1 MILRQF
7 AAHRSLPS
15 SLTDICLWSV
25 YSHVLS
31 KRSLD
36 TVLLLGILS
45 MSICITV
52 FIAQFKSDLQKCLC
66 LLALLQKLG
75 PFVKN
80 DDNLAEEV
88 QNIFWTAS
96 DNFVKATM
104 AILRNV
110 RINQSLMS
118 NNTQLNSLLM

>member
-1 MILRQF
+1 M
-7 AAHRSLPS
+7 
-15 SLTDICLWSV
+15 
-25 YSHVLS
+25 
-31 KRSLD
+31 
-36 TVLLLGILS
+36 
-45 MSICITV
+45 
-52 FIAQFKSDLQKCLC
+52 
-66 LLALLQKLG
+66 LALLQKLG